1 MRLDIDTP
9 KGQISLQQ
17 EQKMLYAIEQMY
29 GVEIVQ
35 TDKAKP
41 CEVDGFIVKRGVVIG
56 VFESKCRNLSIEQ
69 LRQFDNEWL
78 ITFDKILAGLKASQ
92 FFKVPYYG
100 FLYLVDDDVGIK
112 LRMSDD
118 LGNLIVRIRVDR
130 PDTQKSINGGSVIRT
145 NAYVDVSSGVR
156 FPIAK

>member
-1 MRLDIDTP
+1 M
-9 KGQISLQQ
+9 
-17 EQKMLYAIEQMY
+17 
-29 GVEIVQ
+29 
-35 TDKAKP
+35 
-41 CEVDGFIVKRGVVIG
+41 
-56 VFESKCRNLSIEQ
+56 
-69 LRQFDNEWL
+69 RQFDNEWL

-112 LRMSDD
+112 LRISDD

-130 PDTQKSINGGSVIRT
+130 TDTQKSINGGSVIRT